1 MLVYSITDRN
11 SFMEMDQFYHQI
23 LRVKDRD
30 YVPLVLL
37 GNKLDLED
45 LDRRVNTAGAE
56 YIPLV
61 NTTGSLTHKQR
72 E

>member
-1 MLVYSITDRN
+1 MLVYSILDRN
-11 SFMEMDQFYHQI
+11 SFTEMDQFYHQI

-45 LDRRVNTAGAE
+45 SDRTVNTAGA
-56 YIPLV
+56 
-61 NTTGSLTHKQR
+61 
-72 E
+72 